1 MTLRARAR
9 LVVRFATEAEARIVL
24 AALAPENAGFV
35 RASVEG
41 AAIVAEADAAGPG
54 PLLHTLDDLL
64 ASLSAA
70 ERVLPARG

>member
-1 MTLRARAR
+1 MTPRARAR
-9 LVVRFATEAEARIVL
+9 IVVRFATEADARILL

-35 RASVEG
+35 RARVEG

-70 ERVLPARG
+70 EKVLSPRG